1 MQKKDK
7 NKEGDVIPAMSLAD
21 PQTATAGNSGLPGY
35 AAFAAS
41 LKPPSL
47 RSGGIGK
54 PRAVTRHT
62 DFGRLVGRG
71 KKGQKF
77 VALRL

>member
-1 MQKKDK
+1 LTLPSSSKAAPHPK
-7 NKEGDVIPAMSLAD
+7 LH
-21 PQTATAGNSGLPGY
+21 QTLNSGLPGY

-54 PRAVTRHT
+54 PRAVIGNGSLGSDLKSR
-62 DFGRLVGRG
+62 RG
-71 KKGQKF
+71 TK
-77 VALRL
+77 AISTTS